1 MNELTAE
8 QKTNIQRLSD
18 AMRAGAAIRPQ
29 GRGVLFRKQPVTIDN
44 YQKMMICSCA
54 LGAAWEGA
62 HPAFDAERWIKVADD
77 GDDGLVGLSDVE
89 KYFGLSHRIEA
100 INPFSGLSHEVC
112 GIIIYMNDSKDW
124 TREAIADWLL
134 TLV

>member
-1 MNELTAE
+1 MTELTTE

-29 GRGVLFRKQPVTIDN
+29 TTGVLFRKEYITQ
-44 YQKMMICSCA
+44 QGQQICSCA

-62 HPAFDAERWIKVADD
+62 HPAFDAEGWLMTSEIINQDFI
-77 GDDGLVGLSDVE
+77 GLIDIE
-89 KYFGLSHRIEA
+89 RYFGLTPELMIP
-100 INPFSGLSHEVC
+100 NPVDGVSTGLS
-112 GIIIYMNDSKDW
+112 GTIIFLNDSRKW

>member
-8 QKTNIQRLSD
+8 QKANIQRLSD

-29 GRGVLFRKQPVTIDN
+29 ATGILFRKMYVEKTNEKQ
-44 YQKMMICSCA
+44 ICSCA

-62 HPAFDAERWIKVADD
+62 HPAFDAGRWVKVADD

-89 KYFGLSHRIEA
+89 QYFGLNRRIEA
-100 INPFSGLSHEVC
+100 INPARGWVHEVC
-112 GIIIYMNDSKDW
+112 GIIIDLNDSQDW

-134 TLV
+134 TLI